1 MKNEAKPDIKK
12 MVRCLEAIMEKR
24 GMTVK
29 VRERGKT

>member
-1 MKNEAKPDIKK
+1 MEEPDIKK
-12 MVRCLEAIMEKR
+12 IEHIIEAIMEKR